1 MSERDF
7 NPWWEVDRHRGGET
21 AVPGVGAMIRC
32 ARSRFG
38 RWAIALAPV
47 FFAAA
52 GPAASQGLIPV
63 SHAGDSY
70 PRPDVNVWLRLI
82 RNDKLDLI
90 LPSAMREHGID
101 MWIHA
106 TRAGDPDPLAYEF
119 GITDGYLIFTDVGDR
134 VERAVFGGVFG
145 GSGAIENIDVA
156 ASPELAQAIT
166 GYEYGNVDF
175 SVYDEIRDYVAGHDP
190 GTIGVNYSEWLAVAD
205 GISHTQFQKIE
216 QILGPELSS
225 RIVSAEYLI
234 TDFRSRRLSLEV
246 AVQAMLLEAARQDAM
261 TQLAN
266 IEPGR
271 TTIGELGGG
280 SRIYYS
286 AVSERIREPHAT
298 GWISH
303 PEYVF
308 QRGDLFAWNSS
319 AAHFLDFGFSSFGVD
334 TKVHAYILRE
344 GETGVPESLQRVWDY
359 GKKAQGIIRQNV
371 RVGMTAGESLD
382 RIIAAL
388 EQEGYIYTPFPDDP
402 ATDYRMIQ
410 EYLQDSDQPGFY
422 LDLHAMGNNGGDLV
436 TLGPSIA
443 PFRRDRD
450 DFIMHP
456 NHIFAF
462 EYAVHLNIP
471 ERPGF
476 PVSINF
482 SNPQVLTTNGVEW
495 IQDPN
500 YGIYLLH

>member
-1 MSERDF
+1 MSRL
-7 NPWWEVDRHRGGET
+7 
-21 AVPGVGAMIRC
+21 
-32 ARSRFG
+32 ARIYFG
-38 RWAIALAPV
+38 RWAIALTAA

-63 SHAGDSY
+63 PYGGDDLV
-70 PRPDVNVWLRLI
+70 PRPDVDVWLRLI

-90 LPSAMREHGID
+90 LPGAMREHGID

-106 TRAGDPDPLAYEF
+106 ARAGDPDPLAYEL

-134 VERAVFGGVFG
+134 VERAAFAGVFG
-145 GSGAIENIDVA
+145 GTGAIENIDVM

-190 GTIGVNYSEWLAVAD
+190 GTIGVNFSEWLAVAD
-205 GISHTQFQKIE
+205 GISHTQFEKLE
-216 QILGPELSS
+216 RILGPELSS

-246 AVQAMLLEAARQDAM
+246 AVQAMLLEMARQDAM

-266 IEPGR
+266 LEPGR
-271 TTIGELGGG
+271 TTIGELGGA

-286 AVSERIREPHAT
+286 AVSERIREPYAT

-308 QRGDLFAWNSS
+308 QRGDLFAWNSR
-319 AAHFLDFGFSSFGVD
+319 ADHFLDFGFSSFGVD

-359 GKKAQGIIRQNV
+359 GKQAQGIIRQHV
-371 RVGMTAGESLD
+371 RVGMTAGEALEQ
-382 RIIAAL
+382 IIAAL

-410 EYLQDSDQPGFY
+410 EYLGDSDSDSPGFY

-450 DFIMHP
+450 GFIMHP

-471 ERPGF
+471 ERPGY
-476 PVSINF
+476 PLTINF
-482 SNPQVLTTNGVEW
+482 SNPQVLTANGVEW

-500 YGIYLLH
+500 YGIYLIH